1 MNFEISHVY
10 NASTGIAPISGA
22 TSCNDDAYFFNVINK
37 VSIKFLPRKYSSM
50 FFKPVINV
58 FNKAK
63 NRSVTEDYK
72 GGKIQ

>member
-1 MNFEISHVY
+1 MNFEISHVN

-22 TSCNDDAYFFNVINK
+22 CNDDAYFFNVINK

-58 FNKAK
+58 FNKARIDLLPK
-63 NRSVTEDYK
+63 TIR